1 MILGESEEY
10 GGIQAA
16 RGRGRGRAV
25 RATVRQETN
34 LTDTGN
40 GTIMLILSFIILMIL
55 GESEENGGIQTARG
69 RGKGRA
75 VRATVRQGVDLT
87 DTGNGTII
95 LILSFIV

>member
-25 RATVRQETN
+25 GATVRQ
-34 LTDTGN
+34 
-40 GTIMLILSFIILMIL
+40 
-55 GESEENGGIQTARG
+55 
-69 RGKGRA
+69 
-75 VRATVRQGVDLT
+75 ATDLT

-95 LILSFIV
+95 LILSFII

>member
-16 RGRGRGRAV
+16 R
-25 RATVRQETN
+25 
-34 LTDTGN
+34 
-40 GTIMLILSFIILMIL
+40 
-55 GESEENGGIQTARG
+55 
-69 RGKGRA
+69 GRA

-95 LILSFIV
+95 LISSFII